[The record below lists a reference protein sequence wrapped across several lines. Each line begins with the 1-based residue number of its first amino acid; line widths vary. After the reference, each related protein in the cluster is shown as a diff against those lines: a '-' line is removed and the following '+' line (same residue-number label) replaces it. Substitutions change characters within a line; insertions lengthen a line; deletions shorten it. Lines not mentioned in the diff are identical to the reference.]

1 MAAISLSKLNKHYG
15 SLFHAVKDVDL
26 EIADKEF
33 VALVG
38 PSGCGK
44 STTLRMIAGLED
56 ITSGDI
62 RIGDRVVNHLPP
74 RDRDIAMVFQNYAL
88 YQHMSVYDNLAFGL
102 RNKKTPEAEIKAAID
117 RAAGMLGLHELLQRK
132 PKQLSGGQQQRVA
145 LGRCIVRNPQV
156 FLFDE
161 PLSNLDAKLRA
172 QMRIEIKRLH
182 AAIPTTSVFVTHDQ
196 VEAMTLGDRVVIMRD
211 GRVQQIGTPLQVY
224 GKPANKFVA
233 GFIGAPA
240 MNFVDVTVRS
250 EAGATAVEAAGL
262 KLTVGD
268 ADARALAAYNG
279 KPRDHGRAARA
290 SRARRR
296 RAGPKLRCPRRGRR
310 AARLRDP
317 ARDQGRQPQRHGG
330 PRARG
335 DRDRQRRS
343 GPRLGAA
350 RPAAFLRSGD
360 RAADYGLKLVCSV
373 IAGLDPAIH
382 RLRID
387 RPKMDGCPGQARA
400 CTELTASPHRS
411 GWQTLPWSGCAFP
424 ATSHIPAPNP
434 RICG

>member
-1 MAAISLSKLNKHYG
+1 MAAITLTKLNKHYG
-15 SLFHAVKDVDL
+15 ALFHAVKDVDL

-62 RIGDRVVNHLPP
+62 RIGNRTVNHLPP

-88 YQHMSVYDNLAFGL
+88 YQHMNVYDNLAFGL
-102 RNKKTPEAEIKAAID
+102 RNKKVPESEIKAAID
-117 RAAGMLGLHELLQRK
+117 RAAEILGLHELLKRK
-132 PKQLSGGQQQRVA
+132 PRQLSGGQQQRVA

-211 GRVQQIGTPLQVY
+211 GRIQQIGTPLAVY

-240 MNFVDVTVRS
+240 MNFIDVTVRGD
-250 EAGATAVEAAGL
+250 AGHTAGERGGPRFSGRGSGGRGGRGHTAVEGEGL
-262 KLTVGD
+262 RLTVGGPE
-268 ADARALAAYNG
+268 ARGLAAHN
-279 KPRDHGRAARA
+279 
-290 SRARRR
+290 
-296 RAGPKLRCPRRGRR
+296 GRR
-310 AARLRDP
+310 VILGMRPEHLLL
-317 ARDQGRQPQRHGG
+317 GE
-330 PRARG
+330 
-335 DRDRQRRS
+335 
-343 GPRLGAA
+343 GAA
-350 RPAAFLRSGD
+350 
-360 RAADYGLKLVCSV
+360 
-373 IAGLDPAIH
+373 
-382 RLRID
+382 
-387 RPKMDGCPGQARA
+387 
-400 CTELTASPHRS
+400 
-411 GWQTLPWSGCAFP
+411 
-424 ATSHIPAPNP
+424 
-434 RICG
+434 

>member
-1 MAAISLSKLNKHYG
+1 VKPAAHVAAGLFRMDIKVSDGGEMAAITLSKLNKHYG

-56 ITSGDI
+56 VTSGDI
-62 RIGDRVVNHLPP
+62 RIGGRVVNHLPP

-102 RNKKTPEAEIKAAID
+102 RNRKTSEAEIKAAID
-117 RAAGMLGLHELLQRK
+117 RAAGMLGLHDLLLRK

-161 PLSNLDAKLRA
+161 PLSNLDARLRA

-182 AAIPTTSVFVTHDQ
+182 AEIPTTSVFVTHDQ

-211 GRVQQIGTPLQVY
+211 GRVQQIGTPLAVY

-240 MNFVDVTVRS
+240 MNFIDVMVHG
-250 EAGATAVEAAGL
+250 EAGATAVETEGL
-262 KLTVGD
+262 SLTVG
-268 ADARALAAYNG
+268 ASDARALAAYNG
-279 KPRDHGRAARA
+279 RRVILGVRPEHLMLGNGAPGSGFDARVEVVEQLGSEIQLETRIGTNSVTVARVAAETRI
-290 SRARRR
+290 ARR
-296 RAGPKLRCPRRGRR
+296 
-310 AARLRDP
+310 DP
-317 ARDQGRQPQRHGG
+317 VSLTAQLGCLHFF
-330 PRARG
+330 
-335 DRDRQRRS
+335 DRE
-343 GPRLGAA
+343 
-350 RPAAFLRSGD
+350 
-360 RAADYGLKLVCSV
+360 
-373 IAGLDPAIH
+373 
-382 RLRID
+382 
-387 RPKMDGCPGQARA
+387 
-400 CTELTASPHRS
+400 TELPIS
-411 GWQTLPWSGCAFP
+411 G
-424 ATSHIPAPNP
+424 
-434 RICG
+434 

>member
-62 RIGDRVVNHLPP
+62 RIGDRLVNHLPP

-102 RNKKTPEAEIKAAID
+102 RNKKTSEAEIKAAID
-117 RAAGMLGLHELLQRK
+117 RAAGMLGLHDLMQRK

-182 AAIPTTSVFVTHDQ
+182 AADSDH
-196 VEAMTLGDRVVIMRD
+196 LGVRD
-211 GRVQQIGTPLQVY
+211 PRPGRGDD
-224 GKPANKFVA
+224 A
-233 GFIGAPA
+233 GRPRRDHARRPGA
-240 MNFVDVTVRS
+240 
-250 EAGATAVEAAGL
+250 AGRHAAAGL
-262 KLTVGD
+262 RQ
-268 ADARALAAYNG
+268 ARQQI
-279 KPRDHGRAARA
+279 
-290 SRARRR
+290 RRRLHR
-296 RAGPKLRCPRRGRR
+296 RAGDEFCHGHG
-310 AARLRDP
+310 AR
-317 ARDQGRQPQRHGG
+317 
-330 PRARG
+330 
-335 DRDRQRRS
+335 
-343 GPRLGAA
+343 
-350 RPAAFLRSGD
+350 
-360 RAADYGLKLVCSV
+360 
-373 IAGLDPAIH
+373 
-382 RLRID
+382 
-387 RPKMDGCPGQARA
+387 
-400 CTELTASPHRS
+400 
-411 GWQTLPWSGCAFP
+411 
-424 ATSHIPAPNP
+424 
-434 RICG
+434 

>member
-62 RIGDRVVNHLPP
+62 RIGDRLVNHLPP

-102 RNKKTPEAEIKAAID
+102 RNKKTSEAEIKAAID
-117 RAAGMLGLHELLQRK
+117 RAAGMLGLHDLMQRK

-211 GRVQQIGTPLQVY
+211 GRIQQIGTPLQVY

-240 MNFVDVTVRS
+240 MNFLDVTVRAD
-250 EAGATAVEAAGL
+250 AGATSVEAAGI
-262 KLTVGD
+262 KLAMGA
-268 ADARALAAYNG
+268 ADARALAPYNG
-279 KPRDHGRAARA
+279 RPVIMGVRPEHLALGDGGSGQTFDARVDVIEQLGSEILLETKVGNHGVTVARVA
-290 SRARRR
+290 PETKIA
-296 RAGPKLRCPRRGRR
+296 
-310 AARLRDP
+310 
-317 ARDQGRQPQRHGG
+317 
-330 PRARG
+330 
-335 DRDRQRRS
+335 
-343 GPRLGAA
+343 
-350 RPAAFLRSGD
+350 SGD
-360 RAADYGLKLVCSV
+360 QV
-373 IAGLDPAIH
+373 
-382 RLRID
+382 RLSAQ
-387 RPKMDGCPGQARA
+387 PGRLHFFDLE
-400 CTELTASPHRS
+400 TELPIT
-411 GWQTLPWSGCAFP
+411 G
-424 ATSHIPAPNP
+424 
-434 RICG
+434 